1 MSGRKDDAAKLRYD
15 LMPYAALEDEV
26 AVLTFG
32 AAKYAANNWQQ
43 VPDGIN
49 RYFAAAMRHL
59 IAYRQGEKL
68 DKESGFSH
76 LSHARCCIA
85 FIYWLEKQQEA
96 NLSHAMEFDNG
107 WCDWDDSEL
116 CHGFSSDTCA

>member
-15 LMPYAALEDEV
+15 LMPWEALEEEV

-32 AAKYAANNWQQ
+32 AAKYTANNWQQ
-43 VPDGIN
+43 LPDGIN

-59 IAYRQGEKL
+59 IAYRLGKKL
-68 DKESGFSH
+68 DKESGLSH

-96 NLSHAMEFDNG
+96 NLSHAMEFDDG
-107 WCDWDDSEL
+107 CFDWDDSEL